1 MPVCHTVHGPLT
13 GEPGDVYS
21 LIDRV
26 SPSVALISVSDHQRT
41 PLPDINW
48 LATCHNAIAMDAYP
62 FKDADDGYL
71 LFLGRMSPDKGAHN
85 AVRVA
90 AEMGLPMILAGK
102 MHDVAEREHFEAN
115 VEPFLSDDIR
125 YVGEVSHD
133 EKVRL
138 LQRARAT
145 VFPIQWPEPFGLVM
159 VESMACGTPVVAT
172 RFGAVP
178 EVIEQGRSGVIVDE
192 FSELAAGVEQALSLD
207 PAECRASAVE
217 RFSPQADDRG
227 LRGGIPPTC
236 GRTDVEWRVHRA
248 PAPDHISVFLRC
260 RRAAALGAARVAPAG
275 AGDGRAG
282 AGAVR
287 GARAGRRAGAR
298 AGRRCGARAGRR
310 GGARAERAAPSED
323 EPSRCRW
330 STCRTRTW
338 SRRRRRDEDVVAP
351 SAQGENGKGRM
362 AEMAELRAEIVER
375 VERRPLF
382 VMAEERNVPYFRL
395 FFMTK
400 LELLEAIL
408 EVEHVPPHDVLP
420 SQEALDRVREIA
432 AEAYRRDTE
441 ESSAGRGSWS
451 WAGARPRA

>member
-1 MPVCHTVHGPLT
+1 MRIAIIAPAWFAVPPTRYGGIEWVVSILADGLVDHGHEVTLFAAGDSQTKARLVTSYDDPPSMRIGLSLPDLHHALTCFANADQFDLINDHSGPLAGALGGACAAPVCHTVHGPLT

-26 SPSVALISVSDHQRT
+26 SPSVGLISISDHQRT

-62 FKDADDGYL
+62 FHAADDGYL

-115 VEPFLSDDIR
+115 VEPFLSEQIR

-138 LQRARAT
+138 LQRAALT

-172 RFGAVP
+172 RFGAVS

-192 FSELAAGVEQALSLD
+192 FAGLAAGVEQALSLD

-217 RFSPQADDRG
+217 RFSPR
-227 LRGGIPPTC
+227 RM
-236 GRTDVEWRVHRA
+236 VE
-248 PAPDHISVFLRC
+248 DYE
-260 RRAAALGAARVAPAG
+260 AAYLQLLAG
-275 AGDGRAG
+275 
-282 AGAVR
+282 
-287 GARAGRRAGAR
+287 
-298 AGRRCGARAGRR
+298 
-310 GGARAERAAPSED
+310 P
-323 EPSRCRW
+323 
-330 STCRTRTW
+330 
-338 SRRRRRDEDVVAP
+338 
-351 SAQGENGKGRM
+351 M
-362 AEMAELRAEIVER
+362 
-375 VERRPLF
+375 
-382 VMAEERNVPYFRL
+382 
-395 FFMTK
+395 
-400 LELLEAIL
+400 
-408 EVEHVPPHDVLP
+408 
-420 SQEALDRVREIA
+420 
-432 AEAYRRDTE
+432 
-441 ESSAGRGSWS
+441 
-451 WAGARPRA
+451 